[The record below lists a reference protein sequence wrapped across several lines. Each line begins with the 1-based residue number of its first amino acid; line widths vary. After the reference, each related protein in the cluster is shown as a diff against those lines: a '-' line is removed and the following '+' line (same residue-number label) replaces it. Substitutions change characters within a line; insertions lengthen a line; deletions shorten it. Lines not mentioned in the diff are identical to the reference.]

1 MIPWEESL
9 DRLEREETWYHL
21 CPRSAHRTVLH
32 DILHLAVHSLPLMSL
47 LMQGRQSRT
56 DAEVAHLMRT
66 ANELSMILGGL
77 RLLLVAV
84 RDVCLSVATGVGLKL
99 NEDFTAAVDVHGDPI
114 LIAKPE
120 VQRIFYAAL
129 PTQRHSIL
137 RFYLQEPMA

>member
-1 MIPWEESL
+1 MNPTQAIHNRDPDAL
-9 DRLEREETWYHL
+9 DRAFDNLQEAEAFRNE
-21 CPRSAHRTVLH
+21 VLP
-32 DILHLAVHSLPLMSL
+32 SLSPADCKWFWQQTMTPEQL
-47 LMQGRQSRT
+47 SRT
-56 DAEVAHLMRT
+56 L
-66 ANELSMILGGL
+66 N
-77 RLLLVAV
+77 AV

-99 NEDFTAAVDVHGDPI
+99 NEDFTAAVDIHGDPI